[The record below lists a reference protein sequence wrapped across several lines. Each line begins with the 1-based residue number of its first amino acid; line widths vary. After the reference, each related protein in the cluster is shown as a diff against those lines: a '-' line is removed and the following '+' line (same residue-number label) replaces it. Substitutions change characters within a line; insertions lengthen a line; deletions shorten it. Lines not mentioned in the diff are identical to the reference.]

1 MANLLVITLL
11 IVFAS
16 VTLSTSDEL
25 GHGTEVDWEQIAQD
39 AETEVD
45 WDRVMQ
51 NEEEDDLDQ
60 SMEEEDARKKTKDG
74 SY

>member
-25 GHGTEVDWEQIAQD
+25 GHGTEVDWEQIVQD

-51 NEEEDDLDQ
+51 NEEEES
-60 SMEEEDARKKTKDG
+60 SMEEEDARKQTKDG